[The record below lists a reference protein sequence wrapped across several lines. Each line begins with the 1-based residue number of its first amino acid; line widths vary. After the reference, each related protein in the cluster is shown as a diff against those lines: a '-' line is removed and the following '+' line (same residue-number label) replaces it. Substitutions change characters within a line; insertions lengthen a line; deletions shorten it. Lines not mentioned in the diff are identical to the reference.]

1 MLSGPDD
8 GPAFVP
14 QASPS
19 TDMRTKP
26 ILIYDGHCGFCRI
39 WLNYWQALLG
49 DSIGYVASQ
58 ELPAEDFPE
67 LDREALKSAVYL
79 VLPDNTTFRGALAVF
94 RSLAPVA
101 GRYRLLLW
109 LYESVGLFRA
119 TTDAVYAWIAGH
131 RDFCYHLTGLT
142 FGKTIRPHR
151 YQVTEFLFLRAL
163 GVIYA
168 IAFGSLSTQILGLVG
183 EHGIL
188 HAASTMQAMHQ
199 ALGGRAYWDVPSLLW
214 LNMSD
219 HAMSWC
225 CGLGVFLALLLAIN
239 VLPRLCAALCFV
251 LYLSIAS
258 VGQPFTLFQW
268 DALLLEAGFLAIFSG
283 IPWLVWVYR
292 FLIFRLMFESG
303 MVKLLSGDHNWE
315 NLHAL
320 RFHFM
325 TQPLPNP
332 VAWYV
337 HHFQPWL
344 LDSLTGW
351 TLVIELVAPFLL
363 FLPRRIRHVGAKFL
377 IALQVCIALTG
388 NYAYFNLLTL
398 ALLIWAFDDQ
408 SFEGVAARLKRWR
421 PSSSSTFWTR
431 FKALRAVATGVLLL
445 VVYLG
450 VLQVVS
456 LFAPDLAGR
465 LSSPL
470 TWTAPFQVVN
480 SYGLFAI
487 MTTTRPEIVFEGSN
501 DQQTWQE
508 YELPYKPGDVHRG
521 LPVIAPLQPRL
532 DWQLW
537 FAALSTEQQEPW
549 VGVVALRLLQGEPQV
564 LRLFSKVP
572 FQRPPRYIRALR
584 YLYSFT
590 TPQERIQTGNIW
602 NRRPI
607 GPYLPTL
614 SIEMFNMK

>member
-1 MLSGPDD
+1 MP
-8 GPAFVP
+8 
-14 QASPS
+14 
-19 TDMRTKP
+19 DMRTKP
-26 ILIYDGHCGFCRI
+26 VLIFDGHCGFCRI
-39 WLNYWQALLG
+39 WLNYWRELLG
-49 DSIGYVASQ
+49 DSMDYVASQ
-58 ELPAEDFPE
+58 DLALDDFPQ
-67 LDREALKSAVYL
+67 LDREAMKGAVYL
-79 VLPDNTTFRGALAVF
+79 VMPDGASFRGAHAVF

-101 GRYRLLLW
+101 ARYRLLLW
-109 LYESVGLFRA
+109 LYETVGPFRA
-119 TTDAVYAWIAGH
+119 ATDAAYAWIAGH
-131 RDFCYHLTGLT
+131 RDFCYHLTATT

-151 YQVTEFLFLRAL
+151 FQLTEFLFLRAL
-163 GVIYA
+163 GITYA
-168 IAFGSLSTQILGLVG
+168 FAFGSLGTQILGLVG

-199 ALGGRAYWDVPSLLW
+199 ALGSRAYWDVPTLLW

-225 CGLGVFLALLLAIN
+225 CGLGVFFALLLAIN
-239 VLPRLCAALCFV
+239 VLPRLSAALCFV

-258 VGQPFTLFQW
+258 VGQPFTSFQW
-268 DALLLEAGFLAIFSG
+268 DALLLETGFLAIFSG

-292 FLIFRLMFESG
+292 FLVFRLMFESG

-337 HHFQPWL
+337 YHFQPWL

-351 TLVIELVAPFLL
+351 TLLIELVAPFLL
-363 FLPRRIRHVGAKFL
+363 FMPRRMRQLGARFL

-408 SFEGVAARLKRWR
+408 SFEGIAARLKWLR
-421 PSSSSTFWTR
+421 PGLRLTFWTR
-431 FKALRAVATGVLLL
+431 FRALRVIASAVLAVALFLGATQVL
-445 VVYLG
+445 
-450 VLQVVS
+450 S
-456 LFAPDLAGR
+456 LFAADLAGR
-465 LSSPL
+465 LSAPL
-470 TWTAPFQVVN
+470 AWTAPFEVVN
-480 SYGLFAI
+480 SYGLFAV
-487 MTTTRPEIVFEGSN
+487 MTTTRPEIVFEGSD

-508 YELPYKPGDVHRG
+508 YELPYKPGNVHRG

-537 FAALSTEQQEPW
+537 FAALSNEQQDPW
-549 VGVVALRLLQGEPQV
+549 VGVLALRLLQGDPQV
-564 LRLFSKVP
+564 VRFFSKVP
-572 FQRPPRYIRALR
+572 FQTPPHYIRAQR
-584 YLYSFT
+584 YLYTFT
-590 TPQERIQTGNIW
+590 TPQQRAQTGDIW
-602 NRRPI
+602 NRSLI

-614 SIEMFNMK
+614 SLEMFNAPDESK

>member
-1 MLSGPDD
+1 
-8 GPAFVP
+8 
-14 QASPS
+14 
-19 TDMRTKP
+19 MRTKP
-26 ILIYDGHCGFCRI
+26 VLIYDGNCGFCRI

-49 DSIGYVASQ
+49 DSIDYVPSQ
-58 ELPAEDFPE
+58 ELAAEDFPQ

-79 VLPDNTTFRGALAVF
+79 LLPDGTTFRGAHAVF

-101 GRYRLLLW
+101 VRYRLLLW

-119 TTDAVYAWIAGH
+119 ITDAIYGWIARH
-131 RDFCYHLTGLT
+131 RDFGYHLTALT
-142 FGKTIRPHR
+142 FGKTVRPHR
-151 YQVTEFLFLRAL
+151 FQVTEFLFLRAL
-163 GVIYA
+163 GITYA
-168 IAFGSLSTQILGLVG
+168 FAFGSLSTQILGLVG

-188 HAASTMQAMHQ
+188 HAATTMQAMHQ
-199 ALGGRAYWDVPSLLW
+199 ALGSSAYWDVPTLLW
-214 LNMSD
+214 LSMSD
-219 HAMSWC
+219 QAMSWC
-225 CGLGVFLALLLAIN
+225 CGLGIFFALMLAVN
-239 VLPRLCAALCFV
+239 VLPRLSALLCFV

-283 IPWLVWVYR
+283 LPWLVWVYR

-303 MVKLLSGDHNWE
+303 MVKLLSGDPNWE

-351 TLVIELVAPFLL
+351 TLLIELVAPFLL
-363 FLPRRIRHVGAKFL
+363 FMPRRIRQVGAKFL

-408 SFEGVAARLKRWR
+408 SFEGIAKRLKWLR
-421 PSSSSTFWTR
+421 PSLPLTFWTR
-431 FKALRAVATGVLLL
+431 FKGLRVGAIAVLAVVVFLGATQVL
-445 VVYLG
+445 
-450 VLQVVS
+450 S
-456 LFAPDLAGR
+456 LSNRDLAWR
-465 LSSPL
+465 LSAPL
-470 TWTAPFQVVN
+470 AWTAPFEVVN
-480 SYGLFAI
+480 SYGLFAV

-501 DQQTWQE
+501 DQQTWRE
-508 YELPYKPGDVHRG
+508 YELPYKPGDLHRG

-537 FAALSTEQQEPW
+537 FAALSGEQQDPW
-549 VGVVALRLLQGEPQV
+549 VGVLALRLLQGEPQV
-564 LRLFSKVP
+564 VRFFSKVP
-572 FQRPPRYIRALR
+572 FQTPPRYIRAQR
-584 YLYSFT
+584 YLYTFT
-590 TPQERIQTGNIW
+590 TRQERVQTGDIW
-602 NRRPI
+602 NRSLI

-614 SIEMFNMK
+614 SLEMFSAPDESK

>member
-1 MLSGPDD
+1 
-8 GPAFVP
+8 
-14 QASPS
+14 
-19 TDMRTKP
+19 MRTKP
-26 ILIYDGHCGFCRI
+26 VLIYDGRCGFCRI

-49 DSIGYVASQ
+49 GSIGYAASQ
-58 ELPAEDFPE
+58 DLTAEEFPQ
-67 LDREALKSAVYL
+67 LDREALKSAVFL
-79 VLPDNTTFRGALAVF
+79 VLPDNTTFRGAHAVF

-101 GRYRLLLW
+101 LRYRLLLW
-109 LYESVGLFRA
+109 LYESVGLFRT
-119 TTDAVYAWIAGH
+119 TTDALYAWIAHH
-131 RDFCYHLTGLT
+131 RDLCYHLTALT
-142 FGKTIRPHR
+142 FGKTILPHR
-151 YQVTEFLFLRAL
+151 FQITEFLFLRAL
-163 GVIYA
+163 GIIYGF
-168 IAFGSLSTQILGLVG
+168 AFGSLSTQILGLMG
-183 EHGIL
+183 DHGIL
-188 HAASTMQAMHQ
+188 HASTTLEAMHQ
-199 ALGGRAYWDVPSLLW
+199 ALGRRAYWDAPTLLW
-214 LNMSD
+214 LNISD
-219 HAMSWC
+219 QTMSWC
-225 CGLGVFLALLLAIN
+225 CGLGVFFALLLAVN
-239 VLPRLCAALCFV
+239 VLPRLSAALCFV

-268 DALLLEAGFLAIFSG
+268 DALLLETGFLAIFSG

-292 FLIFRLMFESG
+292 FLVFRLMFESG
-303 MVKLLSGDHNWE
+303 IVKLLSGDPNWE

-332 VAWYV
+332 LAWYV

-363 FLPRRIRHVGAKFL
+363 FMPRRIRQVGAKFL
-377 IALQVCIALTG
+377 IALQLCIALTG

-408 SFEGVAARLKRWR
+408 TFKGIAMPLKWLR
-421 PSSSSTFWTR
+421 PSLQLTFWTR
-431 FKALRAVATGVLLL
+431 FRALRVVAAGVLA
-445 VVYLG
+445 VVVFLG
-450 VLQVVS
+450 ATQVVS
-456 LFAPDLAGR
+456 FLAPDLAGR
-465 LSSPL
+465 LSAPL
-470 TWTAPFQVVN
+470 AWTAPFQVVN
-480 SYGLFAI
+480 SYGLFAV

-501 DQQTWQE
+501 DQQTWEE

-537 FAALSTEQQEPW
+537 FAALSNERQEPW

-564 LRLFSKVP
+564 VRLFSNVP
-572 FQRPPRYIRALR
+572 FQSPPRYIRAQR
-584 YLYSFT
+584 YLYWFT
-590 TPQERIQTGNIW
+590 TSQERVQTGNLW

-614 SIEMFNMK
+614 SLEMFSAPDESK